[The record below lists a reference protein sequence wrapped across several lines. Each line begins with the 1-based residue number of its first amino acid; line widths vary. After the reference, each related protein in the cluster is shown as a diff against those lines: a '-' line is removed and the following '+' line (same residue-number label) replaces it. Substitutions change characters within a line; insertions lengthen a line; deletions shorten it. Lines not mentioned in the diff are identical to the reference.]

1 MKSQNGETQS
11 QKMRHIVP
19 GALRKNAL
27 INQHARNLLFLLGGA
42 MAGIL
47 GLSGWR

>member
-1 MKSQNGETQS
+1 MKSESGETNAK
-11 QKMRHIVP
+11 KMRHIVP

-27 INQHARNLLFLLGGA
+27 INQHARNLIFLLGGA

-47 GLSGWR
+47 GLTGWR